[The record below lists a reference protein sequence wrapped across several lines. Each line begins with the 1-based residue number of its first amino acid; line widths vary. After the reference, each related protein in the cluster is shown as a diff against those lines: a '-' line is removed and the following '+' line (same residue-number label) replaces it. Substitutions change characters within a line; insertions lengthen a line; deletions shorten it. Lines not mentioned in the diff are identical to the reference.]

1 MRGLRQPLA
10 RSKGKTMR
18 FRNIESLPGSPQ
30 PADIFEPHMPG
41 VDLLSDMDGFF
52 VQVRELLEA
61 KNIYEHTQSA
71 GLSLLDHPDK
81 SGKETPQGLRH
92 VAVITPGR
100 IISLAPAPLSNT
112 ISEKELASLESLLP
126 SETPLQITSISYT
139 KLEAYVKD
147 TTKTKCIPFLGY
159 LLAFASLGHN
169 VVVFEGHP
177 SALASG
183 VRNSDVLIIDSG
195 MLPFMSEDWA
205 DAVFQAM
212 KPNPK
217 VFIHERKNYELTPIV
232 RKSSP
237 PGWRYS
243 EPDGEA
249 SYTNMLLTAM
259 SKPGDKTQ
267 IANIISGQ
275 PLPNPKEFTT
285 DKDQLEYI
293 STLPFRYEKLNADMV
308 IKILWGHGRPANL
321 HDLFQSTRTLKG
333 KFADSD
339 HKLRDISFQ
348 LKLSKTSDGKKQL
361 AVRLL

>member
-1 MRGLRQPLA
+1 MQF
-10 RSKGKTMR
+10 K
-18 FRNIESLPGSPQ
+18 NIESLPGSPQ
-30 PADIFEPHMPG
+30 HTDIFEPHMPR
-41 VDLLSDMDGFF
+41 VDLLSDMNGFF
-52 VQVRELLEA
+52 VQVRKLLEA
-61 KNIYEHTQSA
+61 KNINEYVQSA
-71 GLSLLDHPDK
+71 GLSLLDHPDNA
-81 SGKETPQGLRH
+81 GKENPEGVRY

-100 IISLAPAPLSNT
+100 IISLAPSFHPTAIPA
-112 ISEKELASLESLLP
+112 KELASLKSLLP
-126 SETPLQITSISYT
+126 SETPLQITAISYT
-139 KLEAYVKD
+139 KLEVFEKD
-147 TTKTKCIPFLGY
+147 KTWTKCIPFFGY

-177 SALASG
+177 SALESG

-195 MLPFMSEDWA
+195 MLPFMGDNWA
-205 DAVFQAM
+205 DVVFKSM
-212 KPNPK
+212 NPNPR
-217 VFIHERKNYELTPIV
+217 VFIHDRKNYQLIPV
-232 RKSSP
+232 VKKNSP

-308 IKILWGHGRPANL
+308 IKLLWGHGRPANL
-321 HDLFQSTRTLKG
+321 RDLFQSTRTLKG

-339 HKLRDISFQ
+339 RKLRDLSFQ

>member
-1 MRGLRQPLA
+1 MQF
-10 RSKGKTMR
+10 K
-18 FRNIESLPGSPQ
+18 NIESLPGSPQ
-30 PADIFEPHMPG
+30 PEDIFEPNMPG

-52 VQVRELLEA
+52 MQVRKLLEA
-61 KNIYEHTQSA
+61 KNIDEYIQSA
-71 GLSLLDHPDK
+71 GLSLLDHPHNA
-81 SGKETPQGLRH
+81 GKENPEEVRY

-100 IISLAPAPLSNT
+100 IISLAPGFPVSHPNAKL
-112 ISEKELASLESLLP
+112 EKELASVESLLP
-126 SETPLQITSISYT
+126 SETPLQITAISYT
-139 KLEAYVKD
+139 KLEAFEKD
-147 TTKTKCIPFLGY
+147 TTWTQCIPFFGY

-169 VVVFEGHP
+169 VIVFEGHS
-177 SALASG
+177 SALEAG

-195 MLPFMSEDWA
+195 MLPFLAENWA
-205 DAVFQAM
+205 EVIFQAM
-212 KPNPK
+212 NPNPK
-217 VFIHERKNYELTPIV
+217 VFIHERKNFELWPVI
-232 RKSSP
+232 KKNSP

-259 SKPGDKTQ
+259 SKPGDKTRT
-267 IANIISGQ
+267 ANIIPGQ
-275 PLPNPKEFTT
+275 PLPNPKDFTT

-293 STLPFRYEKLNADMV
+293 STLPFKYEKLNADMV
-308 IKILWGHGRPANL
+308 IKILWDHGRSANL

-339 HKLRDISFQ
+339 HKLRDLSFQ

>member
-1 MRGLRQPLA
+1 MQF
-10 RSKGKTMR
+10 K
-18 FRNIESLPGSPQ
+18 NIESLPGSPQ
-30 PADIFEPHMPG
+30 PEDIFEPHMPG
-41 VDLLSDMDGFF
+41 VDLLSDMDAFF
-52 VQVRELLEA
+52 MQTRKLLEA
-61 KNIYEHTQSA
+61 KNINEYVQNA
-71 GLSLLDHPDK
+71 GLSLLDHPHK
-81 SGKETPQGLRH
+81 VSKEDPEGLRY

-100 IISLAPAPLSNT
+100 IIGLAPGFHLNA
-112 ISEKELASLESLLP
+112 ISEKELASLKSLLP
-126 SETPLQITSISYT
+126 SETPLQITAVSYT
-139 KLEAYVKD
+139 KLEVFEKD
-147 TTKTKCIPFLGY
+147 RTWTKCIPFFGY

-177 SALASG
+177 SALESG

-195 MLPFMSEDWA
+195 MLPFMAEDWA
-205 DAVFQAM
+205 DIVFQAM

-217 VFIHERKNYELTPIV
+217 VFIHQRKTYSLLPVIKKN
-232 RKSSP
+232 SP

-267 IANIISGQ
+267 TANIISGQ

-308 IKILWGHGRPANL
+308 IKILWGHSKPANL
-321 HDLFQSTRTLKG
+321 RDLFQSTRTLKG
-333 KFADSD
+333 QFADSD
-339 HKLRDISFQ
+339 HKLRDLSFQ